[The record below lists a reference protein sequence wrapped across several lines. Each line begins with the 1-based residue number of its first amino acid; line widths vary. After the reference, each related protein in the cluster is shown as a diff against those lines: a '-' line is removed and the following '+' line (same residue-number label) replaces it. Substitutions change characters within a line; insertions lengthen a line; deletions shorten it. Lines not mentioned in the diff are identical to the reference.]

1 MLTPMEIRFREG
13 TTRYVQ
19 ITCKD
24 QDGSDFDFD
33 GYEVQTYLYMGKEMY
48 LPTAKVGNMLSFKI
62 PAEVSVGQLSGRSET
77 RIFKGDDVA
86 SVIEIKYD
94 IVPSPKPNT
103 HPAEVEE

>member
-1 MLTPMEIRFREG
+1 MLTPMEISYREG

-19 ITCKD
+19 INCKD
-24 QDGSDFDFD
+24 QEGQDFNFD
-33 GYEVQTYLYMGKEMY
+33 GYEAQTYLRMGKEMY
-48 LPTAKVGNMLSFKI
+48 LPTVKVGNVLSFKI

>member
-1 MLTPMEIRFREG
+1 MLTPTEIRFREG

-24 QDGSDFDFD
+24 QDGADFDLD
-33 GYEVQTYLYMGKEMY
+33 GYEAQTYLHMGREMY

-62 PAEVSVGQLSGRSET
+62 PADVSVGQIFGRSET

-103 HPAEVEE
+103 QPVEVEE